1 MARPNSPPDGAT
13 THETEMTDA
22 AWHDGSIRVL
32 VVDDHDLFRTGLASL
47 LGAQPGIEV
56 VAQASGGRMGVRL
69 AHELQPDVVLMDV
82 RMPDL
87 EGPEATREILEQH
100 PSIRIV
106 ALTVVSDDADVAAV
120 VEAGASGF
128 LAKDTP
134 IDGVVLAVRAA
145 ANGVAWLSPRAAE
158 VVLGRVRRGA
168 AEEEPDGE
176 EIDEL
181 SSREREVLRL
191 IARGMENAEI
201 AEELGISPRTAKN
214 HVSNILAKLGLPS
227 RIQAAI
233 YAVRRGFS

>member
-1 MARPNSPPDGAT
+1 MNESAWNDGA
-13 THETEMTDA
+13 
-22 AWHDGSIRVL
+22 IRVL
-32 VVDDHDLFRTGLASL
+32 VVDDHDLFRAGLASL
-47 LGAQPGIEV
+47 LNAQPGIEV

-69 AHELQPDVVLMDV
+69 ADELRPDVVLMDV

-87 EGPEATREILEQH
+87 EGPDATREILQRQ
-100 PSIRIV
+100 PAIRIV

-120 VEAGASGF
+120 VEAGACGF

-134 IDGVVLAVRAA
+134 IDGILLAVRAA

-158 VVLGRVRRGA
+158 VVLGRVRRDS
-168 AEEEPDGE
+168 DG
-176 EIDEL
+176 DEL
-181 SSREREVLRL
+181 DFDLVEELSARELEVLRL

-201 AEELGISPRTAKN
+201 AHELGISPRTAKN

-233 YAVRRGFS
+233 YAVRRGLN